1 MQIRLNGEV
10 LETRAQTVA
19 QLIEELQFSPQGVA
33 VAVNETVVPRAIHAS
48 HQLHEG
54 DQIEIIRAVQGG

>member
-1 MQIRLNGEV
+1 MQIRLNGES

-19 QLIEELQFSPQGVA
+19 ELIEELQFSPQGVA
-33 VAVNETVVPRAIHAS
+33 VAVNENVVPRATHSS
-48 HQLHEG
+48 HQLQEG